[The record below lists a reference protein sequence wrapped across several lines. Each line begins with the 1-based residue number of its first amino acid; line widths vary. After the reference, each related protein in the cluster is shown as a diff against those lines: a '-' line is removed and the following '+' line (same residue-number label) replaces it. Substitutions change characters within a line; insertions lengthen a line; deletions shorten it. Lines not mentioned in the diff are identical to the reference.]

1 MVFLKKALKPVGLVL
16 SLSGEID
23 IWFSI
28 FASERTFR
36 IWINFV
42 QSVALWLF
50 CHLFEVGEE
59 TVCILDESGPVSTNS
74 NSRKSHRV
82 HFFWSV
88 AVIDTHQDFEAEL
101 YNVTFDLS
109 FRKWQNDDAA
119 STVSSLGYE
128 LFIVSVHRFK
138 CCYIPK
144 PSGFCI
150 IDFFF
155 FFFKRTVTYVIKW
168 SVTVY

>member
-1 MVFLKKALKPVGLVL
+1 ML

-28 FASERTFR
+28 FPSERTFC
-36 IWINFV
+36 IWMNFV
-42 QSVALWLF
+42 PSVALWLF
-50 CHLFEVGEE
+50 CHLRQRFEVGEE
-59 TVCILDESGPVSTNS
+59 TVSSLDESRPVSTNS

-88 AVIDTHQDFEAEL
+88 AVIDAHQDFEAEL
-101 YNVTFDLS
+101 YNVMFDLS
-109 FRKWQNDDAA
+109 FRKWQSDDAA

-128 LFIVSVHRFK
+128 LFIVSLHYFK
-138 CCYIPK
+138 CCYMPK
-144 PSGFCI
+144 PSGFFI
-150 IDFFF
+150 IN
-155 FFFKRTVTYVIKW
+155 FFKWTGTYVIKW